1 MTYIHIDLPFRSSP
15 AIFNGVHVARSLVV
29 CVARSLV
36 VCVARSLVVCV
47 ARSLVVCVARSLV
60 VCVARSLV
68 FCVVFCGSL
77 FSWQVCFISKGL
89 VSV

>member
-1 MTYIHIDLPFRSSP
+1 
-15 AIFNGVHVARSLVV
+15 
-29 CVARSLV
+29 
-36 VCVARSLVVCV
+36 
-47 ARSLVVCVARSLV
+47 
-60 VCVARSLV
+60 LV